1 MRRLIISSVTAVAV
15 LTAWIIGAG
24 PALANPPTPPSAS
37 TAQTELTALT
47 VRAGGST
54 SGYSRALF
62 PHWHIVSGTC
72 DTREEVLKRD
82 GTGVTVDRA
91 CKPTAGKWY
100 SVYDSTYIT
109 TSSSID
115 IDHLVSVPTTQAGY

>member
-1 MRRLIISSVTAVAV
+1 MVR
-15 LTAWIIGAG
+15 WF
-24 PALANPPTPPSAS
+24 PADPGRKGHTSE
-37 TAQTELTALT
+37 TQFVMGTAL
-47 VRAGGST
+47 
-54 SGYSRALF
+54 
-62 PHWHIVSGTC
+62 IVSGTC

-82 GTGVTVDRA
+82 GTGVTVDSA

-115 IDHLVSVPTTQAGY
+115 IDHIVPLAGTTTHTGRTRDRAALGLVARRGRPSSPEPTPSRSGP